1 MSLQDELMQEFK
13 TSMRNKDTVRK
24 NTITLIRSAIK
35 QREVDE
41 RIEVTDEQIIEIISK
56 QYKEKKQAIEE
67 FAKGDRQDLVDL
79 TEAEMAILLEFMPE
93 QLSEAELEVIV
104 RESIEEVGATS
115 MKDIGQIM
123 KVVMPKVKGK
133 ADGNMV
139 NKIIKSV
146 FA

>member
-1 MSLQDELMQEFK
+1 
-13 TSMRNKDTVRK
+13 
-24 NTITLIRSAIK
+24 
-35 QREVDE
+35 
-41 RIEVTDEQIIEIISK
+41 
-56 QYKEKKQAIEE
+56 
-67 FAKGDRQDLVDL
+67 
-79 TEAEMAILLEFMPE
+79 MAILLEFMPE

-115 MKDIGQIM
+115 MKDIGKIM

>member
-56 QYKEKKQAIEE
+56 QYKQAIEE

-115 MKDIGQIM
+115 MKDIGKIM

>member
-79 TEAEMAILLEFMPE
+79 TEAEMKILLEFMPE
-93 QLSEAELEVIV
+93 QLSEDELEIIV

-115 MKDIGQIM
+115 MKDIGKIM

>member
-79 TEAEMAILLEFMPE
+79 TEAEMKILLEFMPE
-93 QLSEAELEVIV
+93 QLSEDELEIIV

>member
-115 MKDIGQIM
+115 MKDIGKIM